1 MIKTAF
7 LTALILFTFILVS
20 AQDSIYYYGGDYRQ
34 VTGFS
39 EARFME
45 KIHTRSPKVHIIKY
59 FEREDDAWKP
69 QPRRKV
75 KTEKKGEQ
83 VITIS
88 NKLLDPEI
96 IHRYYQEVSPGLY
109 SFREYQRDDLIREG
123 RATRLVPLLLEDTVK
138 EYYKTGQIRTLAVYH
153 NNQLLGNQNWLR
165 DGSAY
170 IDNIF
175 FAADDVPEYSKG
187 NGYFSQYILAGLKK
201 SGMNLTQYSD
211 KIILGW
217 VITEK
222 GELTGV
228 HVVYGKS
235 MELNQFMVNLVA
247 TLPGEWVPAIL
258 NGKKVRY
265 YMTIPF
271 NFGEPTHY
279 FDNLQLN
286 NIGQLDWN

>member
-7 LTALILFTFILVS
+7 LTVLILFTFLLVS

-45 KIHTRSPKVHIIKY
+45 RIHTRSPKVHIIKY
-59 FEREDDAWKP
+59 FKREDDTWKP

-75 KTEKKGEQ
+75 KTVKKGEQ

-123 RATRLVPLLLEDTVK
+123 SATRLVPLLLEDTVK
-138 EYYKTGQIRTLAVYH
+138 EYYKTGQIRTLALYH
-153 NNQLLGNQNWLR
+153 NNQMLGNQNWLR

-175 FAADDVPEYSKG
+175 YAADDVPEYSKG

-201 SGMNLTQYSD
+201 SGMDLTQYSD

-235 MELNQFMVNLVA
+235 IELNRFMVKLVA

-271 NFGEPTHY
+271 NFGEPTRY